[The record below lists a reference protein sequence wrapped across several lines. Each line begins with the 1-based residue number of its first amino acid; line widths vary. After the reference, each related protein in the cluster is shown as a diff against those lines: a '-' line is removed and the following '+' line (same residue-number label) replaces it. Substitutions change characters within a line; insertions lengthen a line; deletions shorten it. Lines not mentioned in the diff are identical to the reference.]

1 MFCPKCGEVLEDG
14 ARFCGK
20 CGAEIP
26 QSQQSAGG
34 ASLKPVATPV
44 APAPRTIGKLPIIVG
59 GLAIVAAAVAAL
71 ALFVVPAIFGG
82 GGDQEV
88 QNRINAAALA
98 YGGAT
103 TASGY
108 DYIYSAEHRA
118 IVRIQPGSEEVE
130 EVLSVPDEAGATYD
144 APAFYVTYIAADGGL
159 VYYISQDYDDDQGS
173 SIYELRC
180 VSTTGEGDRLLLDL
194 SEGDGNGFYST
205 VMGLY
210 AFDGKA
216 YLVVR
221 DGNYNA
227 DDDVTSVVEVDP
239 SSDGDPRTLWSAESD
254 EDVFYSNVIV
264 TTDRLYYLKTE
275 YRDYGDSNLELYA
288 ADLDGSDAE
297 CIYEPADGAAVSFAL
312 SGNQLVVWCSESGRD
327 KQEILLVDSDTG
339 DEQVLYENSYNEWV
353 RLLAVSDDAVYL
365 ESTASNVYD
374 IVEWDLKR
382 VPLDGGE
389 ASVIADDLDYYNPTA
404 FVSNGRLVVLENGQ
418 DIASGGMRAAAYDL
432 ENGEVIERYIR

>member
-82 GGDQEV
+82 GGNEIQQRV
-88 QNRINAAALA
+88 NAAALS
-98 YGGAT
+98 YGGAA
-103 TASGY
+103 TANGS

-130 EVLSVPDEAGATYD
+130 EALSVPDETGATYD

-180 VSTTGEGDRLLLDL
+180 VSTTGEDDRLLLDL